1 MQCFFSFY
9 IRARL
14 VDYLFPMSKVL
25 KIRVG
30 RSGKKKIRKKKKKA
44 EVPIIG
50 YQISLFVTEMLP
62 MPWQEVQI
70 CVHDVHETHFPLYYS
85 SACSYRK
92 LCRFEKCWIRRLQ
105 QKQIIQTFYFIYF
118 IQNAVLRRKRSSSG
132 QGRSESKK
140 KIFFFFR
147 VGPKNRVGRDMG
159 NR

>member
-1 MQCFFSFY
+1 MYLSDKTHFGQLVLFQV
-9 IRARL
+9 RARL

-30 RSGKKKIRKKKKKA
+30 RSGKKKA

-92 LCRFEKCWIRRLQ
+92 LCRFEKC
-105 QKQIIQTFYFIYF
+105 
-118 IQNAVLRRKRSSSG
+118 
-132 QGRSESKK
+132 
-140 KIFFFFR
+140 
-147 VGPKNRVGRDMG
+147 
-159 NR
+159 

>member
-1 MQCFFSFY
+1 MLIKKQTAVVWDIQVAIKHFY
-9 IRARL
+9 TLRARL

-30 RSGKKKIRKKKKKA
+30 RSGKKKRKEKKA

-50 YQISLFVTEMLP
+50 YQIVLFVTEMLP

-92 LCRFEKCWIRRLQ
+92 LCRFEK
-105 QKQIIQTFYFIYF
+105 
-118 IQNAVLRRKRSSSG
+118 
-132 QGRSESKK
+132 
-140 KIFFFFR
+140 
-147 VGPKNRVGRDMG
+147 
-159 NR
+159 